1 MFTKTT
7 AIFRIAHA
15 RNCYLEQVPGLRAVA
30 NKVGDER
37 MEDCFG
43 FASKFWATLTREAF
57 LFLGGKAYM
66 IGCLGCLRDLCREI
80 ILSRDTSSTSLS
92 GWDVR
97 RLPLP
102 RRLLTQDRH
111 PPALHLGS
119 KCWDGRGDGSMPGIW
134 LNNLQAPD
142 MTSSRIPSRSLK
154 G

>member
-1 MFTKTT
+1 MFTETT

-37 MEDCFG
+37 MKMVLDLRVSFE
-43 FASKFWATLTREAF
+43 EPV

-102 RRLLTQDRH
+102 QRLLTQDRH
-111 PPALHLGS
+111 PAALHLGS
-119 KCWDGRGDGSMPGIW
+119 KCWNGRGDCLMPGI
-134 LNNLQAPD
+134 LA
-142 MTSSRIPSRSLK
+142 
-154 G
+154 